1 MGRLQDFVS
10 DARRRVFDD
19 LLQGVPPSLGSV
31 DLDAF
36 AKARDRGKPQLG
48 TTRFGQ
54 QEVRLEF
61 IYPDSRSA
69 AILLEVRIP
78 TAERVVF
85 LPVPGWVVEQIWQG
99 EITGSYAFE
108 SDAKTM
114 LEAFSQSLTSD
125 ANLRYFD

>member
-19 LLQGVPPSLGSV
+19 LVKGVPPSLGSV

-61 IYPDSRSA
+61 IYPDSRAA
-69 AILLEVRIP
+69 AIVLEVHIP
-78 TAERVVF
+78 TPERVVF
-85 LPVPGWVVEQIWQG
+85 LPVPAWVVEQIWQG
-99 EITGSYAFE
+99 EVTGSYAFE
-108 SDAKTM
+108 SDAHTLVNEFTLGLSADVNAK
-114 LEAFSQSLTSD
+114 F
-125 ANLRYFD
+125 F

>member
-19 LLQGVPPSLGSV
+19 LVSGVPPSLGTV

-48 TTRFGQ
+48 TARFGQ

-61 IYPDSRSA
+61 IYPDSRAA
-69 AILLEVRIP
+69 AILLEVRIRTP
-78 TAERVVF
+78 ERVVF

-99 EITGSYAFE
+99 EVTGSYAFE
-108 SDAKTM
+108 SDAQTLVNEFTLGLSADVNAK
-114 LEAFSQSLTSD
+114 F
-125 ANLRYFD
+125 F

>member
-19 LLQGVPPSLGSV
+19 LVNGVPPSLGSV

-48 TTRFGQ
+48 TTQFGQ
-54 QEVRLEF
+54 HEVRLEF
-61 IYPDSRSA
+61 IYPDSRTA
-69 AILLEVRIP
+69 AILLEVCIP
-78 TAERVVF
+78 TPERVVF

-108 SDAKTM
+108 SDATAL
-114 LEAFSQSLTSD
+114 LEAFRQDLTPD
-125 ANLRYFD
+125 ANLRHFE